1 MIADGE
7 AGKVAAYAK
16 INKLVQA
23 LARRATWEQLNH
35 NVVIKVV
42 QKVFARFGFTL
53 TKKKLGQVL
62 PVIGIAFGAGANTIF
77 LKRITDDA
85 EHLYRERFLRER
97 YGIEAEPDLVT
108 TDADSRE
115 DVVMV
120 EIVDAGILGEDNERE
135 RDDPMPATEG
145 DERG

>member
-1 MIADGE
+1 
-7 AGKVAAYAK
+7 V
-16 INKLVQA
+16 
-23 LARRATWEQLNH
+23 T
-35 NVVIKVV
+35 KVV
-42 QKVFARFGFTL
+42 QKVFTRFGFTL
-53 TKKKLGQVL
+53 TKKKLGQAV
-62 PVIGIAFGAGANTIF
+62 PVIGIAFGAEANSIF

-115 DVVMV
+115 GVVIV
-120 EIVDAGILGEDNERE
+120 EIVDAEILGEDNERE
-135 RDDPMPATEG
+135 RDDPMPATED